1 METSGTGSSLTRVE
15 RDELLTIWHDREVQ
29 LPGESF
35 DPPESGWV
43 SGVSR
48 LITAPQ
54 EIRKVF
60 SRSLGRTYAEGVRVD
75 VQLEFTGE
83 SPMYWPLN
91 GNG

>member
-1 METSGTGSSLTRVE
+1 MESVEIADTLTLRLTLPFCAKSLRDMKTSGTGSPLTRVE
-15 RDELLTIWHDREVQ
+15 RDELLTIWHNREVQ

-35 DPPESGWV
+35 DPPVSGWV

-60 SRSLGRTYAEGVRVD
+60 SRSLGRT
-75 VQLEFTGE
+75 
-83 SPMYWPLN
+83 
-91 GNG
+91 